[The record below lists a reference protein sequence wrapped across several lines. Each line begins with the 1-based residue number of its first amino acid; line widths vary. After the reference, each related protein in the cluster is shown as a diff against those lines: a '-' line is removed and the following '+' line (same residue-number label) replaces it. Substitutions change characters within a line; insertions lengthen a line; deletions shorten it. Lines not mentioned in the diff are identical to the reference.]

1 MGFSRQ
7 AYGSGLPVP
16 IPGDLPDPGIKRES
30 LASLHWQVDS
40 LPLPPAG
47 KPPTCLL
54 NIDYVPNSSP
64 SFLHVLT
71 HAVLTPALRRSAV
84 TTSTDDAQRETC
96 VAQCHPGCN
105 DGKADTG

>member
-16 IPGDLPDPGIKRES
+16 APGDLPDPGIKRES
-30 LASLHWQVDS
+30 LASLHWQADS
-40 LPLPPAG
+40 LPLPPPG
-47 KPPTCLL
+47 KPPACL
-54 NIDYVPNSSP
+54 PNSSP

-71 HAVLTPALRRSAV
+71 HIILTPALRQSAV
-84 TTSTDDAQRETC
+84 TTIADDARRENC
-96 VAQCHPGCN
+96 VAQGHTGSK